1 MLRRAV
7 GTFGRPPSRLPAPS
21 FRLTLSPSATR
32 LGSTLASSS
41 RLTYSGRSDL
51 YPSLITPSRYARPLH
66 PRNAQQQLLLKY
78 NSVIV
83 RAFHASQPRR
93 DVFFVAFPALK
104 GYLLEL
110 TRYCTRELSQKA
122 TDDQNMEEVSALESR
137 SASNSG
143 NSVLHSKAAKQLI
156 ASAEHIWRLLMMS
169 KREEMEWARARFT
182 ECLLDDGPHLLREGD
197 PRVEQVRRVAERLF
211 TVIEDGVFDADHVV
225 SSPGWPPRSEEPQ
238 LAQLQT
244 PGGPWSTGR
253 RVHVTPASF
262 GKMQAQLL
270 YPPSATAESTFM
282 PFRPETS
289 NPTKVIDDQS
299 WKLYVVDLV
308 SEISHAS
315 APVLII
321 VHWQPKINAF
331 ALPTREIFV
340 YTGLVDLLEDDT
352 LLSGVLSHE
361 IAHVTQRHA
370 VENVS
375 TKWIYEG
382 HAAEVLTV
390 PSLTDGIGTI
400 LNLMNNY
407 VADRAYSRKLE
418 SEADAVGLEF
428 MARAGYD
435 PRYALDLWEV
445 MAAVEEDAAAAGQA
459 VSVSDTFP
467 FLRTHPSSL
476 QRRKHALQDLEKLMP
491 KAMELFAQSSLR
503 SRPKETQVETR
514 KDEQRDELSMMSK
527 EHESETATA

>member
-7 GTFGRPPSRLPAPS
+7 GIFGRSPSRLPLTSRLALSPGAHLYS
-21 FRLTLSPSATR
+21 ISAINSSTASTIRPGLYVPVLSSRSSTNPFRLNPVER
-32 LGSTLASSS
+32 
-41 RLTYSGRSDL
+41 R
-51 YPSLITPSRYARPLH
+51 
-66 PRNAQQQLLLKY
+66 QQFLLKY
-78 NSVIV
+78 NNVIA
-83 RAFHASQPRR
+83 RSFHSTQPRR
-93 DVFFVAFPALK
+93 DVFFLAFPAVK

-110 TRYCTRELSQKA
+110 TRFTLVLLPFIWRYRIWKKYPRWSLALLQIPIFAVCIIVALA
-122 TDDQNMEEVSALESR
+122 LDQSPRTER
-137 SASNSG
+137 
-143 NSVLHSKAAKQLI
+143 
-156 ASAEHIWRLLMMS
+156 WRLLMMS

-197 PRVEQVRRVAERLF
+197 PRVDQVRRVAERLF
-211 TVIEDGVFDADHVV
+211 TVVEDGGHDEDHVV

-238 LAQLQT
+238 LAQLQG
-244 PGGPWSTGR
+244 PAGPWSTGR

-262 GKMQAQLL
+262 GKMQAQIL
-270 YPPSATAESTFM
+270 YPPSATAESSLM

-299 WKLYVVDLV
+299 WKLYVVDL
-308 SEISHAS
+308 
-315 APVLII
+315 
-321 VHWQPKINAF
+321 PKINAF

-340 YTGLVDLLEDDT
+340 YTGLIDLLEDDT
-352 LLSGVLSHE
+352 LLSGVLAHE

-375 TKWIYEG
+375 FLNI
-382 HAAEVLTV
+382 AAIFFDTLRGISFALTV
-390 PSLTDGIGTI
+390 SFPFLTDGIGSV

-459 VSVSDTFP
+459 VSVSETFP

-476 QRRKHALQDLEKLMP
+476 QRRKDLERLMP
-491 KAMELFAQSSLR
+491 KAMEMFVRSPLR
-503 SRPKETQVETR
+503 SLPEKKKTENKSEEKTEGPST
-514 KDEQRDELSMMSK
+514 MSK
-527 EHESETATA
+527 EHEYETTIA

>member
-1 MLRRAV
+1 
-7 GTFGRPPSRLPAPS
+7 
-21 FRLTLSPSATR
+21 
-32 LGSTLASSS
+32 
-41 RLTYSGRSDL
+41 
-51 YPSLITPSRYARPLH
+51 
-66 PRNAQQQLLLKY
+66 
-78 NSVIV
+78 
-83 RAFHASQPRR
+83 
-93 DVFFVAFPALK
+93 
-104 GYLLEL
+104 
-110 TRYCTRELSQKA
+110 
-122 TDDQNMEEVSALESR
+122 
-137 SASNSG
+137 
-143 NSVLHSKAAKQLI
+143 
-156 ASAEHIWRLLMMS
+156 MS

-299 WKLYVVDLV
+299 WKLYVVDL
-308 SEISHAS
+308 
-315 APVLII
+315 
-321 VHWQPKINAF
+321 PKINAF

-370 VENVS
+370 VENAGFLN
-375 TKWIYEG
+375 I
-382 HAAEVLTV
+382 AAIFFDTLRGISFALTV
-390 PSLTDGIGTI
+390 SFPFLTDGIGTI

-476 QRRKHALQDLEKLMP
+476 QRRKDLEKLMP

>member
-1 MLRRAV
+1 MSILTDDA
-7 GTFGRPPSRLPAPS
+7 TPSSGHLWPSSKPA
-21 FRLTLSPSATR
+21 TC
-32 LGSTLASSS
+32 
-41 RLTYSGRSDL
+41 
-51 YPSLITPSRYARPLH
+51 SLISVDPQSQCYASGFYFSQPLH

-156 ASAEHIWRLLMMS
+156 ANQSPRTERWRLLMMS

-370 VENVS
+370 VENAGFLN
-375 TKWIYEG
+375 I
-382 HAAEVLTV
+382 AAIFFDTLRGISFALTV
-390 PSLTDGIGTI
+390 SFPFLTDGIGTI

-476 QRRKHALQDLEKLMP
+476 QRRKDLEKLMP

>member
-7 GTFGRPPSRLPAPS
+7 GIFSRPPSRLPATS
-21 FRLTLSPSATR
+21 FQ
-32 LGSTLASSS
+32 STLNPAAAHLDSISAISYRNASS
-41 RLTYSGRSDL
+41 
-51 YPSLITPSRYARPLH
+51 ARPGPSISTLCST
-66 PRNAQQQLLLKY
+66 PPLKP
-78 NSVIV
+78 
-83 RAFHASQPRR
+83 FH
-93 DVFFVAFPALK
+93 VFFFALPALK

-110 TRYCTRELSQKA
+110 TRFTLVLLPFIWRYRIWKKYPRWSLALLQIPVFAVCIIVALGL
-122 TDDQNMEEVSALESR
+122 DQCPRTER
-137 SASNSG
+137 
-143 NSVLHSKAAKQLI
+143 
-156 ASAEHIWRLLMMS
+156 WRLLMMS

-182 ECLLDDGPHLLREGD
+182 ECLLDDGPHLLREDD

-211 TVIEDGVFDADHVV
+211 TVVEDGGFDADHVV

-238 LAQLQT
+238 LAQLQG
-244 PGGPWSTGR
+244 PAGPWSTGR

-270 YPPSATAESTFM
+270 YPPSATAESRLM

-299 WKLYVVDLV
+299 WRLYVVDL
-308 SEISHAS
+308 
-315 APVLII
+315 
-321 VHWQPKINAF
+321 PKVNAF

-340 YTGLVDLLEDDT
+340 YTGLIDLLEDDT
-352 LLSGVLSHE
+352 LLSGVMSHE

-370 VENVS
+370 VENFLN
-375 TKWIYEG
+375 I
-382 HAAEVLTV
+382 AAIFFDTLRGISFALTV
-390 PSLTDGIGTI
+390 SFPFLTDGIGTI

-459 VSVSDTFP
+459 VSVSETFP

-476 QRRKHALQDLEKLMP
+476 QRRKDLEKLMP
-491 KAMELFAQSSLR
+491 KAMELFARSPLR
-503 SRPKETQVETR
+503 SRP
-514 KDEQRDELSMMSK
+514 EQRRVENKIEERKEEPSAMSQEY
-527 EHESETATA
+527 EHETTTA